1 VAETSSVEPT
11 GVPEEGVDLQKKK
24 EDEIKKIDITQC
36 FGPAFC
42 LTNQKWRPSY
52 VLASK
57 ENTLVLKASI
67 ADVEALMTVSYWPS

>member
-1 VAETSSVEPT
+1 MVADASNASLDSTSRPDEV
-11 GVPEEGVDLQKKK
+11 VDLQKKK

-67 ADVEALMTVSYWPS
+67 ADVEALMNVS

>member
-1 VAETSSVEPT
+1 MADPSIASLDTSSRPD
-11 GVPEEGVDLQKKK
+11 EGVDPQKKK

-67 ADVEALMTVSYWPS
+67 ADVEALMTVR

>member
-1 VAETSSVEPT
+1 V
-11 GVPEEGVDLQKKK
+11 VDLQKKK
-24 EDEIKKIDITQC
+24 EDEIKKVDITQC

-67 ADVEALMTVSYWPS
+67 ADVEALMTVS